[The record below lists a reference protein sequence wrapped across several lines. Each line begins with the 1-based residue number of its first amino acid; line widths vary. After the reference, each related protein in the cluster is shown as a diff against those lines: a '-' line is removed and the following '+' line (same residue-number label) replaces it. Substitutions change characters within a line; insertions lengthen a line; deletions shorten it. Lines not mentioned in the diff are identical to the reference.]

1 VFPAAFEKGRL
12 NIDKKG
18 PPSTLG
24 KYLVEVEILSG
35 IPVCG
40 GKNLLI
46 LSHMYKV
53 QTHVVIL
60 LFNKVLS
67 TVYIK

>member
-1 VFPAAFEKGRL
+1 
-12 NIDKKG
+12 
-18 PPSTLG
+18 
-24 KYLVEVEILSG
+24 
-35 IPVCG
+35 
-40 GKNLLI
+40 

-67 TVYIK
+67 TVYIKWSIFSSTWSPNLKSYYGNLKIPLFQCATKSVLVLLGAKY